1 MLDPWTD
8 SAGVVFLERL
18 RCFSSQIAF
27 EYSVR
32 NRTRAPGAPYTYL
45 DLHPA
50 VARRNVGICCGLL
63 RAQGCDNNRR
73 APGARAGRGVDD
85 RVHLP
90 PDIARVRSRY
100 VNRVYTH
107 TTAITQP

>member
-1 MLDPWTD
+1 MPDGIWSQMFSTGPV
-8 SAGVVFLERL
+8 AFLERL

-50 VARRNVGICCGLL
+50 AARRNVGICCGLL

-73 APGARAGRGVDD
+73 APGARAGRGADD

-100 VNRVYTH
+100 VNRVYNC
-107 TTAITQP
+107 